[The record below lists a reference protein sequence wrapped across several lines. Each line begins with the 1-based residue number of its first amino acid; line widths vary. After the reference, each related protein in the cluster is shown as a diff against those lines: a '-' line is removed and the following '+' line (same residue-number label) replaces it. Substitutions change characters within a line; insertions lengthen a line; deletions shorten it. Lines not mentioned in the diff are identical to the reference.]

1 MKITDVEAIVVRQ
14 PSLDG
19 AIADGSQDDLIVR
32 VRTDEGIEGIGEVD
46 SSPEV
51 VRAVVYAPTSHSL
64 TGGLRDLL
72 IGEDPLD
79 IERLWQKMYR
89 GTIFLGRRGVAIH
102 AISGID
108 IALWDIKGKALGKPV
123 SELIGAP
130 RCDKVRAYAS
140 LLMPDTTSEV
150 RERVTEMCE
159 RGFTAVKLGWG
170 PLGQSPANDLRLAA
184 AACDAAGGRVAI
196 MIDAG
201 FAYGGAPRR
210 RSPWPASS
218 RTWVSTGSRSRWS
231 RTSSTPTP
239 SSPMRSS
246 SGLRQASRMPRSG
259 AFAT

>member
-19 AIADGSQDDLIVR
+19 GIADGSQDDLIVR
-32 VRTDEGIEGIGEVD
+32 IRTDEGIEGIGEVD

-108 IALWDIKGKALGKPV
+108 IALWDIKGKVARETRLGADRRTPARQ
-123 SELIGAP
+123 GARVCLAADAGHDDGGP
-130 RCDKVRAYAS
+130 RTRDGDARTRVHGGEARLGPTRAE
-140 LLMPDTTSEV
+140 PGK
-150 RERVTEMCE
+150 R
-159 RGFTAVKLGWG
+159 
-170 PLGQSPANDLRLAA
+170 SPA
-184 AACDAAGGRVAI
+184 
-196 MIDAG
+196 
-201 FAYGGAPRR
+201 RR
-210 RSPWPASS
+210 CS
-218 RTWVSTGSRSRWS
+218 V
-231 RTSSTPTP
+231 
-239 SSPMRSS
+239 
-246 SGLRQASRMPRSG
+246 
-259 AFAT
+259 